1 MSCPA
6 GAAAPRPA
14 GGVGPFGLRVNRW
27 NQSVDVWRNPY
38 SALTNE
44 RIGRINPNDF
54 FRQQWSDDV
63 VSMEVLHHHV
73 LIRNFSG
80 LLQWGYFTEDGITAP
95 HRNLIMNCFT
105 NFPRARFT
113 WNGMN
118 LLEYT
123 VQNRSAQLRTL
134 TGVLL
139 ENLPIGTRIGIEG
152 NVMGVNWC
160 AFIRIEAVRRFLPDL
175 GWQWTWADLNAGL
188 RGFVH
193 TGLPAN
199 TPATSTLRTSLVP

>member
-38 SALTNE
+38 SALTN
-44 RIGRINPNDF
+44 D
-54 FRQQWSDDV
+54 
-63 VSMEVLHHHV
+63 
-73 LIRNFSG
+73 
-80 LLQWGYFTEDGITAP
+80 
-95 HRNLIMNCFT
+95 
-105 NFPRARFT
+105 
-113 WNGMN
+113 
-118 LLEYT
+118 
-123 VQNRSAQLRTL
+123 
-134 TGVLL
+134 
-139 ENLPIGTRIGIEG
+139 
-152 NVMGVNWC
+152 WC